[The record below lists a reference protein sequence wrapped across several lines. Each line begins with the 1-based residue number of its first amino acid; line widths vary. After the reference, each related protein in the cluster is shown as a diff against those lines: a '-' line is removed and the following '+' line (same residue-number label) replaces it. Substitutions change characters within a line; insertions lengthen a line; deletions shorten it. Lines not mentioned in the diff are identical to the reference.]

1 MTFQGRINLLLIA
14 YACEPNK
21 GSEPG
26 VGWNWVINLSKIVN
40 VTVITRQN
48 NRTSIES
55 ELQKNKYN
63 NIKFLYHDIEGLTKI
78 KKKSSILLKLYYYIW
93 VMSLRKY
100 LKKQITLADYDIIH
114 FITFNTFTIIPPVT
128 ELGLKSVWGP
138 IGGGI
143 LGNTESFKKLSISSY
158 SKEVARNFFV
168 KKLAKSFYL
177 NKALL
182 KFDKVLFANTDTAK
196 LLGLKNN
203 IKIELET
210 GIDKSIIADFDT
222 IDRSSDRINILA
234 SGILEPR
241 KGFHLLFDALTLVK
255 CNYELNLLGDG
266 YLKKRLKNYVLKE
279 NLTSVNFIGKVP
291 FDDVINFYQSSDIFV
306 FPSLR
311 DTSGNVVLE
320 AMSQGLPII
329 AFDHHGMHDILTDEC
344 AVKIPVTNY
353 KKMVKDLASAIDM
366 LANDRKIRIKMGK
379 ASIQRIKDKYL
390 WEDKANKMV
399 EIYKE
404 VLNENSSSS

>member
-1 MTFQGRINLLLIA
+1 MKVLQIA
-14 YACEPNK
+14 FACEPNK

-26 VGWNWVINLSKIVN
+26 VGWHWATNLSQLVD

-63 NIKFLYHDIEGLTKI
+63 NIKFLYHDIDGLIKI

-114 FITFNTFTIIPPVT
+114 FITYNTFAVIPPVT
-128 ELGLKSVWGP
+128 ELGLKSFWGP

-143 LGNTESFKKLSISSY
+143 LGHTESFKKLSISSY

-196 LLGLKNN
+196 LLVRKNN

-222 IDRSSDRINILA
+222 IDISSDRINILA

-241 KGFHLLFDALTLVK
+241 KGFHLLLDALSLVK
-255 CNYELNLLGDG
+255 SDVVLNILGDG
-266 YLKKRLKNYVLKE
+266 SLKKYLYNIAYKN
-279 NLTSVNFIGKVP
+279 NLNVNFLGKIP
-291 FDDVINFYQSSDIFV
+291 FEEVINYYSKNDVFI

-320 AMSQGLPII
+320 AMSQGLPIV
-329 AFDHHGMHDILTDEC
+329 AFDHQGMHDILTNEC
-344 AVKIPVTNY
+344 AIKIPVTNY
-353 KKMVKDLASAIDM
+353 EQMVKNLASAIDK
-366 LANDRKIRIKMGK
+366 LAGNCELRFEMGK

-390 WEDKANKMV
+390 WEDKARRMV
-399 EIYKE
+399 KIYKE
-404 VLNENSSSS
+404 VLNENSPSS